1 MKIKLLY
8 TVIAIL
14 GSSFFASSKEYTA
27 TCTDTPC
34 NKKMEIKASTLA
46 LKSNY
51 TEEDLGQSPLA
62 HFFILEI

>member
-14 GSSFFASSKEYTA
+14 GSSFFASPKEYTA

-51 TEEDLGQSPLA
+51 TEEDLG
-62 HFFILEI
+62 